1 MHPQQLATPRY
12 IHPHMILPIRI
23 FGDEILREQAED
35 VTENSPEI
43 QALIDDLLETMAN
56 APGIGLAATQVGRR
70 ERIFVADLT
79 SREEESEEVLPE
91 QPMVFINPEIIEE
104 GDEEVEYDEGCLS
117 IPDITETVW
126 RPDRIRIRY
135 LDRQFKEHEEELSGV
150 LARVIQHEYDHL
162 EGILFIDRIS
172 PLRRRLLRRK
182 LREMSRGEV
191 DAEYPVSWGSE

>member
-1 MHPQQLATPRY
+1 
-12 IHPHMILPIRI
+12 MILPIRI